1 MSSATKEVATLRS
14 GILNTLDVTLNMDK
28 DNPAAANSITPFKE
42 SFSLD
47 AFYNKNVKQIHT
59 YIHNNSSDNQT
70 MISWTQEHFLPNLP
84 T

>member
-47 AFYNKNVKQIHT
+47 AFYNKNVKRIHT
-59 YIHNNSSDNQT
+59 YTHNSSDNQT